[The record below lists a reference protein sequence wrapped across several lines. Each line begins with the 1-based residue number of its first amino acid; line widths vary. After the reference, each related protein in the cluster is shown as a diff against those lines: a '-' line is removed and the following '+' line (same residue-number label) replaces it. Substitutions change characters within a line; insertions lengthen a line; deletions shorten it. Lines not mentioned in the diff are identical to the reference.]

1 MGNLCS
7 TSSDK
12 DAFSQPGRT
21 LDSAPPQARTSKP
34 PKVGGPPRTLG
45 GSGSGYGTTG
55 GSNGSEEQR
64 LEARRAA
71 AEAAEVKAYL
81 AKVNPPMCRRC
92 V

>member
-7 TSSDK
+7 TSSDQ

-21 LDSAPPQARTSKP
+21 VGSAPAQASSSRP

-45 GSGSGYGTTG
+45 GSSSGGYGATG
-55 GSNGSEEQR
+55 GTEAER

-71 AEAAEVKAYL
+71 AQAAEVKAYL
-81 AKVNPPMCRRC
+81 LKVNPPVCRRNC
-92 V
+92 